1 MAKVVLGVYAEA
13 VTPSFT
19 ERNFR
24 MNARFGFPCPS
35 SRLAAITAIVFG
47 VYSALALGE
56 EVKVKL
62 SGSQEVPAVTTTASG
77 TGTITVGAD
86 HGVSGSVTTSGL
98 VGTMAHIHEGPAGK
112 NGPVIIPLTKNGND
126 GWTVPPGA
134 KLTDAQYQA
143 FKAGDLYLNVHSD
156 QHKGG
161 EIRAQLKP

>member
-1 MAKVVLGVYAEA
+1 
-13 VTPSFT
+13 
-19 ERNFR
+19 
-24 MNARFGFPCPS
+24 MNARFEFPDQS
-35 SRLAAITAIVFG
+35 SRLAAMTAFVLSA
-47 VYSALALGE
+47 YSGLALGQ

-62 SGSQEVPAVTTTASG
+62 RGSQEVPAVTTPASG
-77 TGTITVGAD
+77 TGTIAVGAD

-98 VGTMAHIHEGPAGK
+98 VGTMAHIHEAPAGK

-134 KLTDAQYQA
+134 KLTDAQYQG
-143 FKAGDLYLNVHSD
+143 FKAGNLYVNVHSD